1 MKQLTNDLKL
11 NEMLIK
17 HDRFYEYS
25 DDMGK
30 WSKGKD
36 ERQAIL
42 AYMINNLNMSLTE
55 ASDLYSNYVNGK
67 L

>member
-1 MKQLTNDLKL
+1 MKPITNDPKL

-17 HDRFYEYS
+17 HDRFYEYA
-25 DDMGK
+25 DDMRAY
-30 WSKGKD
+30 SKGKD

-42 AYMINNLNMSLTE
+42 AYMLNNLNMSLSE

>member
-1 MKQLTNDLKL
+1 MKQLTNDPKL
-11 NEMLIK
+11 NEMLLK

-25 DDMGK
+25 DDINAYYR
-30 WSKGKD
+30 GKD

-42 AYMINNLNMSLTE
+42 AYMINNLNMSLKE